1 MNSNGDTKYPAW
13 ACREHLSHKENCSM
27 KFMRESALE
36 DAFVTM
42 MNKLIFA
49 RKEILQDLLHVVRS
63 QSYKDSLHRMNQID
77 DALEGITERRQSL
90 TTIMTKG
97 YIDPAAYTKEMNNLQ
112 VEAAELEEERERL
125 TKEMNGDMKKTEGL
139 REILKF
145 TGKHEMLSAFDADL
159 FERFVDHITVC
170 SRQELIFHL
179 TCGLSLTERI
189 E

>member
-1 MNSNGDTKYPAW
+1 
-13 ACREHLSHKENCSM
+13 M

-63 QSYKDSLHRMNQID
+63 QSYKDSLHRMSQID